1 MLDFPDEGE
10 MIAPFPAA
18 VAVVELFLRTDIE
31 GWGLLLVEGAQSLEV
46 AARLLQPQ
54 VLRDQV
60 HQVQAVLDLLDGV
73 LLHGGH
79 PDSLAKAL
87 PFPRVDPTF
96 AYPSPSGGGSGSLLS
111 SDFPSPLR
119 GGRIQSVNATPGC
132 SDVDENKRPRASA
145 GRSQPSVLRGR
156 RFIWAATNSRCS
168 GPC

>member
-31 GWGLLLVEGAQSLEV
+31 GRGFLLVEGAQSLEV
-46 AARLLQPQ
+46 ATRLLQPQ

-79 PDSLAKAL
+79 PDSLAKAYL
-87 PFPRVDPTF
+87 
-96 AYPSPSGGGSGSLLS
+96 SPELTLLRLSL
-111 SDFPSPLR
+111 PLR
-119 GGRIQSVNATPGC
+119 GRVGVVVVFRFSLPL
-132 SDVDENKRPRASA
+132 A
-145 GRSQPSVLRGR
+145 G
-156 RFIWAATNSRCS
+156 
-168 GPC
+168 